1 MSAAAAYPGDCVMLK
16 IPFPVKKSISKVS
29 HFAAMKREGRGVRS
43 EIHFMPKRG
52 STSNMCLNRSHLD
65 AETGCLA
72 AGGVQWEPRS
82 PFPVRWPSLPPSLY
96 LPAPNPKLPAWAKLP
111 ERGASHVAFRGAR
124 PTATAL
130 IGAAR
135 KGATYSFQELTHT
148 WSRFWSPHRA
158 PRSRISNA

>member
-1 MSAAAAYPGDCVMLK
+1 
-16 IPFPVKKSISKVS
+16 
-29 HFAAMKREGRGVRS
+29 
-43 EIHFMPKRG
+43 MPKQVA
-52 STSNMCLNRSHLD
+52 LP
-65 AETGCLA
+65 LA
-72 AGGVQWEPRS
+72 ASNGS
-82 PFPVRWPSLPPSLY
+82 PVPHSPAPNAMALPPSLY
-96 LPAPNPKLPAWAKLP
+96 LPPHSMAPAPNPKLPAWAKLP

-130 IGAAR
+130 MGAAR

>member
-1 MSAAAAYPGDCVMLK
+1 MLK

-82 PFPVRWPSLPPSLY
+82 PFPCPQCDGPPSLY
-96 LPAPNPKLPAWAKLP
+96 LPPHSMAPAPNPKLPAWAKLP

-148 WSRFWSPHRA
+148 WSRFWSRHRANVFHA